1 MAHGRNTIRFPMASA
16 LENGKDG
23 IVYLEFANCIYY
35 TKRGLNM
42 NLGGAPWSCYIVIL
56 TTNMRGSS
64 CAGLRGCQ
72 RRRPLC
78 GNHSPFLSHGLVV
91 RRGTQ
96 GPLFFLYGCNVYDYI
111 VVRSWSYVKFEY
123 KLN

>member
-1 MAHGRNTIRFPMASA
+1 
-16 LENGKDG
+16 
-23 IVYLEFANCIYY
+23 
-35 TKRGLNM
+35 M
-42 NLGGAPWSCYIVIL
+42 NLGGVPWICYIVIL

-72 RRRPLC
+72 RCRPLC

-96 GPLFFLYGCNVYDYI
+96 GPLFFLYGCNVYYYI
-111 VVRSWSYVKFEY
+111 VVRSR
-123 KLN
+123 

>member
-1 MAHGRNTIRFPMASA
+1 MLTPS
-16 LENGKDG
+16 DG

-42 NLGGAPWSCYIVIL
+42 NLGGAPWICYIVIL

-96 GPLFFLYGCNVYDYI
+96 GPLFFCMAVMCIIIL
-111 VVRSWSYVKFEY
+111 
-123 KLN
+123 L